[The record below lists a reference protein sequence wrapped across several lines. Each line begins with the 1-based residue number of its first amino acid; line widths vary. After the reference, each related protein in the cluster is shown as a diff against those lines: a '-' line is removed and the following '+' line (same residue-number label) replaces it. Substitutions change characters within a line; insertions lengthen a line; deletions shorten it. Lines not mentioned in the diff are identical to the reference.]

1 MGGLIQL
8 VATGAQN
15 VYLTGDPQI
24 SFFKTVFKRHTN
36 FSMECIEQNINGEAS
51 RDGTSSIT
59 ISRSGDLVREVFLEA
74 TLKDRA
80 AGWRK
85 NDVYPMERLI
95 ASCELM
101 IGGQQIDV
109 HYQRWWRLYSEL
121 YHGESKKTLYSKLVN
136 SEGPDAQIAYLP
148 FIFFFNRHPG
158 LALPLVALQY
168 HEVRLDITWT
178 PWEVETYVDVAT
190 IKCWANYI
198 FLDVKERNLFS
209 SKSHTYLIEQV
220 QYTGAAPTP
229 KNGTTKVRLFYDHP
243 VKELIWC
250 FPLGIGGDRLWN
262 MTARLHR
269 WVYSGATRY
278 SIYTPNPQPHES
290 LGVVRF
296 EDDQY
301 FGEDTYG
308 PLSTFKLLF
317 NGADRFGTQAGKYF
331 NQIQPYYHHSGN
343 PIAGV
348 YSYSFALKPE
358 LLQPSGTCNF
368 SRIDNITAVP
378 TMKNLSGGD
387 VEMPELMEMFAI
399 NYNVLRIMQ
408 GMGGLAFAD

>member
-36 FSMECIEQNINGEAS
+36 FSMECIEQNINGEPS
-51 RDGTSSIT
+51 NSGTSSIT
-59 ISRSGDLVREVFLEA
+59 ISRSGDLVREVFLEGD
-74 TLKDRA
+74 TVGTKNWDRD
-80 AGWRK
+80 
-85 NDVYPMERLI
+85 NVYPAERMI
-95 ASCELM
+95 SSCELT

-109 HYQRWWRLYSEL
+109 HYQRWWRLFSEL

-136 SEGPDAQIAYLP
+136 SEEDSTKVYLP

-158 LALPLVALQY
+158 LALPLIALQY

-178 PWEVETYVDVAT
+178 NQVSNYFDVTT

-198 FLDVKERNLFS
+198 FLDTKERNLFAR
-209 SKSHTYLIEQV
+209 KSHAYLIEQV
-220 QYTGAAPTP
+220 QYTGAAPVV
-229 KNGTTKVRLFYDHP
+229 KNGPTNVRLFYDHP
-243 VKELIWC
+243 VKEIIWC
-250 FPLGIGGDRLWN
+250 FDEGSSDGRFLWN
-262 MTARLHR
+262 FTGRNEEVFCDVR
-269 WVYSGATRY
+269 RY
-278 SIYTPNPQPHES
+278 SVLSPNPQPHES

-296 EDDQY
+296 EDNESL
-301 FGEDTYG
+301 GEVRDG

-331 NQIQPYYHHSGN
+331 NQIQPFDHHSGN
-343 PIAGV
+343 PMPGI

-378 TMKNLSGGD
+378 TMKDKNNTS
-387 VEMPELMEMFAI
+387 MQMFAT